1 MFLEALIPAAALVA
15 GAAAVGLAESPQALP
30 QQQPPGRLPPP
41 GREPPTLPD
50 TDLPK
55 VDKKALLKDNQ
66 KQIQD
71 DVQRLYTLASEL
83 KEQVAKTDSTAVL
96 SLAMVRKAEEIE
108 KLAKQIKNLA
118 RT

>member
-1 MFLEALIPAAALVA
+1 MFLEALVPAAALVA

-30 QQQPPGRLPPP
+30 PQQPPGHLPP

-50 TDLPK
+50 ADLPK

-66 KQIQD
+66 KQIHE
-71 DVQRLYTLASEL
+71 DVERLYTLASEL
-83 KEQVAKTDSTAVL
+83 KEEVAKTDSTAVL
-96 SLAMVRKAEEIE
+96 SLALVRKAEEIE